1 MRVLL
6 VDDHLVVRQALRLL
20 LEEPDMEIAGEA
32 SNGLQAV
39 DLTRQLQP
47 DVVLM
52 DVTMPTM
59 NGIEA
64 TRRIHADCPG
74 VQVIGLSM
82 FEDAEQGQTMREAG
96 AVAYLAKSGPA
107 EALLA
112 AIRACRAGERGAAH
126 RRTGSGGTR
135 PPAAGDR

>member
-6 VDDHLVVRQALRLL
+6 VDDHLVMRQALRLL
-20 LEEPDMEIAGEA
+20 LEAPDIEIAGEA
-32 SNGLQAV
+32 SNGRQAV

-64 TRRIHADCPG
+64 TRAIHAEWP
-74 VQVIGLSM
+74 QVCIIGLSIHGEEVQAEAM
-82 FEDAEQGQTMREAG
+82 RDAGAMDYVPKTALDETLLVVMRGCSARMRED
-96 AVAYLAKSGPA
+96 
-107 EALLA
+107 
-112 AIRACRAGERGAAH
+112 
-126 RRTGSGGTR
+126 T
-135 PPAAGDR
+135 PPAAAP